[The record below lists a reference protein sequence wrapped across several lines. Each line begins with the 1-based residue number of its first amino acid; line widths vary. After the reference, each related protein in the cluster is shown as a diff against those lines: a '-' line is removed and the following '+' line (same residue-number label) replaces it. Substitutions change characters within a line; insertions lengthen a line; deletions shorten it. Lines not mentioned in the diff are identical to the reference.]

1 VQGGCGVS
9 GNPFAIEKLLKQ
21 FCLIIRLSYSVG
33 TAVGVF
39 RRKNREKSQIEKMGD
54 NVKSIRVNVLAL
66 GIALLLTARAAY
78 AHHGTAN
85 YDTGK
90 TITVKGVVTGFEFV
104 NPHVEIYWEAKDDSG
119 TAQKWQGELTSPN
132 RLSRV
137 GWTKSSVKPGDAIT
151 ISGYPTKSGSHEIW
165 IQKVVTGTGEEL
177 PTGMGN

>member
-1 VQGGCGVS
+1 MGVLRQKGRDNS
-9 GNPFAIEKLLKQ
+9 RTESIGDKVKNTRVSFLVLFAGLLAVT
-21 FCLIIRLSYSVG
+21 SV
-33 TAVGVF
+33 AF
-39 RRKNREKSQIEKMGD
+39 
-54 NVKSIRVNVLAL
+54 
-66 GIALLLTARAAY
+66 

-85 YDTGK
+85 YDTNK

-119 TAQKWQGELTSPN
+119 ATQKWQGELTSPN

-137 GWTKSSVKPGDAIT
+137 GWTKSSVKAGDTIT

-165 IQKVVTGTGEEL
+165 IQKVVLASGEEL